1 MKYSRGLIIII
12 LLSMISIQKSIA
24 CTPLAVPTINN
35 YTVVGNNLI
44 LNSTLNNVWICTG
57 YFIQVELT
65 CNDKPFT
72 GAAPFF
78 FQSAQ
83 VNKTST
89 PFVMPQQTIPLG
101 PLCAGTVYKFRIRE
115 GYGPFNQFSGWTAA
129 VTFTTGG
136 TFVQPVVTVTP
147 NPVNICPPQTQQLTA
162 TISNTCG
169 GGPVTYTW
177 SPATGLSCVNCPN
190 PIASPNV
197 STTYTVRTSGGTTSC
212 WTASTTVAVNV
223 ITVAPVVGTVT
234 APLSVC
240 YGETATVAIN
250 TFSGNLQWYS
260 SATANGPWAPVVG
273 ANTLTTIT
281 PTLATTA
288 CYHASVI
295 GCPNTLSS
303 NTVCISV
310 NPIPTITVNSPE
322 ICQGFS
328 ATLTAN
334 GAGNYTWSAGAN
346 ITSPNSASVMPAV
359 NTSYTVT
366 GSALGCTSSAV
377 ADVTVHPTPVL
388 NTSNVNICVAE
399 NLSLT
404 ATSVPGATFAWSG
417 PLGFNSTQQN
427 PVITN
432 AQANMSGQYTVVATS
447 TAGCIQTAFANVQV
461 IPLPTVS
468 IVGNNTVCSQS
479 FNNSTNTVAL
489 GAGGAAN
496 YAWTLPAGFSA
507 PSLVGNNIVVTPPVT
522 GILSVGTI
530 SVVGTT
536 GTCSNSTT
544 FNLNVFPNP
553 TISTTSGSM
562 CAGTSAT
569 ITASGATTYTW
580 APSQGLSTVFGS
592 PIAGS
597 PTVTSIYSV
606 IGTSVGCN
614 STTETATIVVVPN
627 PTVSITPFIPPI
639 CAGTS
644 AVLNANG
651 ATNYTWIPSV
661 GQGSVVGNIINIT
674 PMLTTSYLLIGEAN
688 TCTSTA
694 VQVVTVIP
702 LPTLIA
708 VADKTTICSGESSNI
723 NANGASSYTWSPS
736 NTLSSANS
744 NFVSA
749 SPPISTNYTLIGNN
763 GICTSSLIVPINV
776 VPKPILE
783 LSINPNKI
791 CQGNSSTI
799 FASGATNYLMAPGN
813 SLNST
818 TSSFAIASPS
828 VSTNYTVVGYN
839 SSGTL
844 TCSMTKEIL
853 LEVVPQVTASVSN
866 SATICQGQSVNLSSG
881 GSNTYLWLPPDGL
894 SDNTID
900 NPVASPS
907 VTTLYT
913 VNVSNFEYCGDSKT
927 VLIKVNPTPTVN
939 AGVNST
945 FNSDE
950 AMHIEAKG
958 TGTLSWV
965 AGEGIYCYTCPLT
978 QVMPKSSGCYRAMAI
993 NEFGCKAFD
1002 DVCIEVTHD
1011 YNIYI
1016 PNVFTPN
1023 EDGLNDTFKLYGT
1036 GISDVTFYIF
1046 DRWGELIHT
1055 CTDNDKGW
1063 DGFHKGK
1070 LCKNDVYVYL
1080 ANFTSLSGKKHT
1092 HKGHVT
1098 LLK

>member
-1 MKYSRGLIIII
+1 MKYNRGLIVMI
-12 LLSMISIQKSIA
+12 LLSMISIQKSLA

-129 VTFTTGG
+129 VTFTTAGN
-136 TFVQPVVTVTP
+136 FVQPIVTVAP

-162 TISNTCG
+162 TVSNTCG

-260 SATANGPWAPVVG
+260 STTANGPWAPVVG

-288 CYHASVI
+288 CYHASVV

-346 ITSPNSASVMPAV
+346 IISPTSASVLPAV

-377 ADVTVHPTPVL
+377 ADVTVHPTPNL
-388 NTSNVNICVAE
+388 NTSNVSICVAE

-417 PLGFNSTQQN
+417 PLGFNSTLQD
-427 PVITN
+427 PVILN

-447 TAGCIQTAFANVQV
+447 TAGCIQTAFANVQ
-461 IPLPTVS
+461 ITPLPTITV
-468 IVGNNTVCSQS
+468 VGNNTVCSQGL
-479 FNNSTNTVAL
+479 NGSTNTVAL

-496 YAWTLPAGFSA
+496 FVWTLPAGYSA
-507 PSLVGNNIVVTPPVT
+507 PNLNSNNIVVTPPLT
-522 GILSVGTI
+522 DIMSVGTI
-530 SVVGTT
+530 SVVGTS
-536 GTCSNSTT
+536 GTCSNSAT
-544 FNLNVFPNP
+544 FNLNVIPNP
-553 TISTTSGSM
+553 TISTTSASM
-562 CAGTSAT
+562 CAGAGAT
-569 ITASGATTYTW
+569 ITASGATSFTW
-580 APSQGLSTVFGS
+580 SPSHGLSSSFGS
-592 PIAGS
+592 PIIGN
-597 PTVTSIYSV
+597 PTVTTMYSV
-606 IGTSVGCN
+606 IGTSLGCN
-614 STTETATIVVVPN
+614 SATDFANISVVPN

-644 AVLNANG
+644 AILNANG
-651 ATNYTWIPSV
+651 ATNYTWVPSV
-661 GQGSVVGNIINIT
+661 GQGSATSVALNIT
-674 PMLTTSYLLIGEAN
+674 PMLTTSYFLIGEAN

-694 VQVVTVIP
+694 VQIVTVIP

-708 VADKTTICSGESSNI
+708 IADKTTICSGESSNI
-723 NANGASSYTWSPS
+723 NANGASNYTWSPS

-763 GICTSSLIVPINV
+763 GICTSSLIVTINV

-783 LSINPNKI
+783 ISINPNKI
-791 CQGNSSTI
+791 CQGTSSSI
-799 FASGATNYLMAPGN
+799 FASGATNYLMSPGN
-813 SLNST
+813 SLNTT
-818 TSSFAIASPS
+818 TSPFAIASPS
-828 VSTNYTVVGYN
+828 VSTNYTIVGFN

-853 LEVVPQVTASVSN
+853 LEVVPQVTASISN
-866 SATICQGQSVNLSSG
+866 SATICLGQSVNLTAD
-881 GSNTYLWLPPDGL
+881 GSNTYLWLPKEGL
-894 SDNTID
+894 NDNTLP

-907 VTTLYT
+907 VSTTYT
-913 VNVSNFEYCGDSKT
+913 VDVSNFGFCGAKAT
-927 VLIKVNPTPTVN
+927 VYIKVNPTPTIQ
-939 AGVNST
+939 AGVNAT
-945 FNSDE
+945 YNSDE

-958 TGTLSWV
+958 TGTITWV
-965 AGEGIYCYTCPLT
+965 GGEGILCTSCPLT
-978 QVMPKSSGCYRAMAI
+978 QIMPKANSCYLAQAI
-993 NEFGCKAFD
+993 NEFGCKAYD

-1011 YNIYI
+1011 YNVYI

-1023 EDGLNDTFKLYGT
+1023 EDGLNDVFKVYGT
-1036 GISDVTFYIF
+1036 GISDITINIF
-1046 DRWGELIHT
+1046 DRWGELLHT
-1055 CTDNDKGW
+1055 TGDNERGWNGTFKGA
-1063 DGFHKGK
+1063 
-1070 LCKNDVYVYL
+1070 LCKNDVYAYL
-1080 ANFTSLSGKKHT
+1080 ITFTSLSGKKHT